1 MANTD
6 VVESGFSA
14 PVNPFRP
21 TNKPQVS
28 GVEISVPQAG
38 NPIAGQEQARA
49 IAEVQAAMVVARM
62 NPRDPIRSMD
72 LILNECTRNSLAS
85 TATYSYRRG
94 GTEITGPSIRL
105 AEVIAQKWGNIQ
117 YGIRE
122 LSQKDGVS
130 SALAYAWD
138 VETNTR
144 REVQFHVQLKRD
156 TKRGSYALTDG
167 RDIYEAA
174 ANFGA
179 RRLRSCILS
188 LIPGD
193 VVEAAVQ
200 QCQNT
205 LRANVDMTPE
215 GLNKVLAAAQKYG
228 VTKTMIEKRIQCRFE
243 SIRPAQIV
251 SLGNILRSIR
261 EGASN
266 VSDWFE
272 QEEAAKEETKA
283 IAESKGGNESLK
295 KILKKKKSEPQP
307 EPVETVLPVE
317 ENVEAM
323 MYPEPDQ
330 E

>member
-1 MANTD
+1 MTNTD

-21 TNKPQVS
+21 TNKSQVS

-94 GTEITGPSIRL
+94 GTDITGPSIRL

-130 SALAYAWD
+130 TAQAYAWD

-167 RDIYEAA
+167 RDIYEAV

-215 GLNKVLAAAQKYG
+215 GLNKVLAAALKYG

-272 QEEAAKEETKA
+272 LEEPAKEETKA
-283 IAESKGGNESLK
+283 ITESKGGNESLK
-295 KILKKKKSEPQP
+295 KILKKKKAEPQP
-307 EPVETVLPVE
+307 EPVETVPPVE
-317 ENVEAM
+317 ENVETM

>member
-1 MANTD
+1 MD
-6 VVESGFSA
+6 DIVVTST

-21 TNKPQVS
+21 STAPQS
-28 GVEISVPQAG
+28 GSVEISVPQVG
-38 NPIAGQEQARA
+38 NPIAAQEQARA

-62 NPRDPIRSMD
+62 NPRDPIHAMD

-122 LSQKDGVS
+122 LSQKDGIS
-130 SALAYAWD
+130 TALAYAWD

-144 REVQFHVQLKRD
+144 REVQFQVQLKRD
-156 TKRGSYALTDG
+156 TKRGTYALTEG
-167 RDIYEAA
+167 RDIYEAV

-200 QCQNT
+200 QCQTT
-205 LRANVDMTPE
+205 LNANVDMSKE
-215 GLNKVLAAAQKYG
+215 GLNKVLAWFEHFG
-228 VTKTMIEKRIQCRFE
+228 VTKSQIEKRIQCRFD

-261 EGASN
+261 EGASQ

-272 QEEAAKEETKA
+272 PEQETKV
-283 IAESKGGNESLK
+283 IEESKGGNEGLK
-295 KILKKKKSEPQP
+295 KVLRKKQQVAEPVQPTQEELPEQVEAPAPQEESHEPQS
-307 EPVETVLPVE
+307 
-317 ENVEAM
+317 
-323 MYPEPDQ
+323 
-330 E
+330 

>member
-1 MANTD
+1 MNEFTENA
-6 VVESGFSA
+6 FPA
-14 PVNPFRP
+14 PVNPFRSA
-21 TNKPQVS
+21 NAPQAGS
-28 GVEISVPQAG
+28 VEISVPHAG
-38 NPIAGQEQARA
+38 NPIAAQEQTRA

-62 NPRDPIRSMD
+62 NPRDPIRAMD

-94 GTEITGPSIRL
+94 GTDITGPSIRL

-130 SALAYAWD
+130 TALAYAWD

-144 REVQFHVQLKRD
+144 REVQFQVQLKRD
-156 TKRGSYALTDG
+156 TKRGTYALTEG
-167 RDIYEAA
+167 RDIYEAV

-200 QCQNT
+200 QCQTT
-205 LRANVDMTPE
+205 LTANVDMSKE
-215 GLNKVLAAAQKYG
+215 GLNKVLVWFEHFG
-228 VTKTMIEKRIQCRFE
+228 VTKAQIEKRIQCRFD

-251 SLGNILRSIR
+251 TLGNILRSIR
-261 EGASN
+261 EGASQ

-272 QEEAAKEETKA
+272 PEEEPKA
-283 IAESKGGNESLK
+283 IEESKGGNEGLK
-295 KILKKKKSEPQP
+295 KVLRKKQKAEEPIENHQEELPEQTEEQLPSETNTAP
-307 EPVETVLPVE
+307 ESNTK
-317 ENVEAM
+317 
-323 MYPEPDQ
+323 Q
-330 E
+330 

>member
-1 MANTD
+1 MNEFTENT
-6 VVESGFSA
+6 FPA

-21 TNKPQVS
+21 ANVPQAGS
-28 GVEISVPQAG
+28 VEISVPHAG
-38 NPIAGQEQARA
+38 NPIAAQEQTRA

-62 NPRDPIRSMD
+62 NPRDPIRAMD

-94 GTEITGPSIRL
+94 GTDITGPSIRL

-130 SALAYAWD
+130 TALAYAWD

-144 REVQFHVQLKRD
+144 REVQFQVQLKRD
-156 TKRGSYALTDG
+156 TKRGAYALTEG
-167 RDIYEAA
+167 RDIYEAV

-200 QCQNT
+200 QCQTT
-205 LRANVDMTPE
+205 LTANVDMSKE
-215 GLNKVLAAAQKYG
+215 GLNKVLVWFEHFG
-228 VTKTMIEKRIQCRFE
+228 VTKAQIEKRIQCRFD

-251 SLGNILRSIR
+251 TLGNILRSIR
-261 EGASN
+261 EGASQ

-272 QEEAAKEETKA
+272 PEEEPKA
-283 IAESKGGNESLK
+283 VEESKGGNEGLK
-295 KILKKKKSEPQP
+295 KVLRKKQKAADPIENHQEELPEQMEESQPSETNTAP
-307 EPVETVLPVE
+307 EVSV
-317 ENVEAM
+317 
-323 MYPEPDQ
+323 
-330 E
+330 